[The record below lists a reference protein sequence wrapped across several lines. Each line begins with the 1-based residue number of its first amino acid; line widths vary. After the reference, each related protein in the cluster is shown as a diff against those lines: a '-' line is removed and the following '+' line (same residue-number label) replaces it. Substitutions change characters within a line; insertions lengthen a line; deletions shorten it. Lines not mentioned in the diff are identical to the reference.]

1 MTVKMLTLSITIRLC
16 RFAFFQIICRSRKQN
31 AAFSYIVL
39 RLTYTRGLI
48 LELGRCFS
56 IASCMRQYIG
66 SSGYLDCFCGRPW
79 PAAYIN
85 FNQNIHQIQV
95 LTKPLCRAQAIF
107 YSLPNNEWGT
117 KYLGLTYSAK

>member
-1 MTVKMLTLSITIRLC
+1 MDTSFLLKMKAHIEIFSSEPESKFSNEANLDILGFLLNSDIWGRLDLAVC
-16 RFAFFQIICRSRKQN
+16 
-31 AAFSYIVL
+31 
-39 RLTYTRGLI
+39 
-48 LELGRCFS
+48 
-56 IASCMRQYIG
+56 
-66 SSGYLDCFCGRPW
+66 CGRPW

-117 KYLGLTYSAK
+117 KYHGLT

>member
-1 MTVKMLTLSITIRLC
+1 M
-16 RFAFFQIICRSRKQN
+16 
-31 AAFSYIVL
+31 
-39 RLTYTRGLI
+39 
-48 LELGRCFS
+48 
-56 IASCMRQYIG
+56 G
-66 SSGYLDCFCGRPW
+66 SVSVAPGSDIHCGRPW

-117 KYLGLTYSAK
+117 KYHGLTYSAK